1 MSPTLT
7 NNPDGST
14 HLDNTETFL
23 GSLIWSFEDL
33 FKHSENGREN
43 GYDGF
48 NQALKHRVESSPTA
62 N

>member
-1 MSPTLT
+1 
-7 NNPDGST
+7 
-14 HLDNTETFL
+14 L
-23 GSLIWSFEDL
+23 GSLIWFFEGM
-33 FKHSENGREN
+33 FKHIENGREN